1 MKQDLLRQILKDI
14 AAVGT
19 LSLTDW
25 DLLIRQAR
33 SADLLSRLAILL
45 QRGGLLAALPEQPR
59 AHLKSALVLAE
70 AQSTAV
76 RREVEHVRLALSALD
91 IEPVLLKGGA
101 YLMADLPAS
110 LGRLFT
116 DLDILVP
123 QARLPEVEAAL
134 MLGGWATTHHDPY
147 DQRYY
152 RRWMHELPPMLH
164 IRRMTLLDVHHAI
177 VPATAD
183 LKPSSEALLADAI
196 PLPDHPGLRVL
207 APVDMVLHSATHLFY
222 NEEFSHGLRD
232 MSDLDLLLRH
242 FMQTPGFWTALL
254 DRARQLGLVR
264 PLHYCLR
271 YCQQLFATPIPTDV
285 LAQANAQGARG
296 RAGRLMDTLWLKV
309 LGSLHPS
316 ARDGGTAIAAQLLY
330 LRAHWHR
337 MPPWLLAYH
346 LCMKALRPRPKAE
359 SGAQA

>member
-1 MKQDLLRQILKDI
+1 MKQDLLRQILKDNSK
-14 AAVGT
+14 AVALP
-19 LSLTDW
+19 LSDW

-33 SADLLSRLAILL
+33 SADLLARLAVMLQQGKLL
-45 QRGGLLAALPEQPR
+45 DNVPMQPR
-59 AHLKSALVLAE
+59 AHLESALVMAA
-70 AQSTAV
+70 AQNDAV
-76 RREVEHVRLALSALD
+76 RREVEYVRLALNPLGV
-91 IEPVLLKGGA
+91 EPVLLKGGA
-101 YLMADLPAS
+101 YLMAGLPAS
-110 LGRLFT
+110 QGRLFT

-123 QARLPEVEAAL
+123 HARLPEVESTL
-134 MLGGWATTHHDPY
+134 MLSGWATTHHAPY

-183 LKPSSEALLADAI
+183 LKPSSAALLAAAI
-196 PLPDHPGLRVL
+196 PLPGYPGVRVL
-207 APVDMVLHSATHLFY
+207 APADMVLHSATHLFY

-242 FMQTPGFWTALL
+242 FMQEADFWSALL
-254 DRARQLGLVR
+254 TRARELGLMR

-271 YCQQLFATPIPTDV
+271 YCLHLFATPIPPDV
-285 LAQANAQGARG
+285 LKQAENQGARG
-296 RAGRLMDTLWLKV
+296 SASRLMDQLWLKV

-316 ARDGGTAIAAQLLY
+316 ARDSGSVIAAQLLY

-346 LCMKALRPRPKAE
+346 LCVKSLRPRERAE
-359 SGAQA
+359 AETQA

>member
-1 MKQDLLRQILKDI
+1 MKRDLLRHTLYD
-14 AAVGT
+14 VGST
-19 LSLTDW
+19 AKLSLADW

-33 SADLLSRLAILL
+33 SADLLARLAVLL
-45 QRGGLLAALPEQPR
+45 KNAGLLGTVPQQPR
-59 AHLKSALVLAE
+59 AHLESALVLAS
-70 AQSTAV
+70 AQSAAV
-76 RREVEHVRLALSALD
+76 QREIEQVRLTLASLELP
-91 IEPVLLKGGA
+91 IILLKGGA
-101 YLMADLPAS
+101 YLAADLPAAQ
-110 LGRLFT
+110 GRLFS

-123 QARLPEVEAAL
+123 QERLAEVEASL

-164 IRRMTLLDVHHAI
+164 IRRMTILDVHHAI
-177 VPATAD
+177 VPPTAD
-183 LKPSSEALLADAI
+183 LKPSSTALFASAQA
-196 PLPDHPGLRVL
+196 LPGQPGICVL

-242 FMQTPGFWTALL
+242 FMQSAEFWPDLL
-254 DRARQLGLVR
+254 ARAKSLGLAR

-271 YCQQLFATPIPTDV
+271 YCVHLFATPVPQDV
-285 LAQANAQGARG
+285 LAAAMTEGGGTVAF
-296 RAGRLMDTLWLKV
+296 MDKMWLRV

-316 ARDGGTAIAAQLLY
+316 ARELGHGIATQLLY

-346 LCMKALRPRPKAE
+346 VCMKSLRPRSKAAIKTE
-359 SGAQA
+359 A

>member
-1 MKQDLLRQILKDI
+1 MKQDLLRQTLKDI
-14 AAVGT
+14 DGASA
-19 LSLTDW
+19 LSLSEW

-33 SADLLSRLAILL
+33 SADLLARLAAML
-45 QRGGLLAALPEQPR
+45 QRQGLLASVPEQPR
-59 AHLKSALVLAE
+59 AHLKSALILAE

-76 RREVEHVRLALSALD
+76 RREVEHVRLALSALG

-101 YLMADLPAS
+101 YLMGDLPAS

-183 LKPSSEALLADAI
+183 LKPSSAALLADAR
-196 PLPDHPGLRVL
+196 PLPKHPGLRIL

-242 FMQTPGFWTALL
+242 FMQTPDFWPQLI
-254 DRARQLGLVR
+254 DRARQLGLMR

-271 YCQQLFATPIPTDV
+271 YCQRLFATPIPADV
-285 LAQANAQGARG
+285 LEQAAALGARG
-296 RAGRLMDTLWLKV
+296 SRLMDKLWLKV

-316 ARDGGTAIAAQLLY
+316 ARAGSAGFAAQLLY

-359 SGAQA
+359 SGAEA

>member
-1 MKQDLLRQILKDI
+1 MKQDLLRQALKDCHS
-14 AAVGT
+14 VVH
-19 LSLTDW
+19 LSLPAW

-33 SADLLSRLAILL
+33 SADLLGRLAVMLQQANLL
-45 QRGGLLAALPEQPR
+45 EGVPAQPR
-59 AHLKSALVLAE
+59 AHLESALVMVS
-70 AQSTAV
+70 AQGDAV
-76 RREVEHVRLALSALD
+76 RREVEHVSRALNPLGID
-91 IEPVLLKGGA
+91 PVLLKGGA
-101 YLMADLPAS
+101 YLMAGLPAS

-123 QARLPEVEAAL
+123 QARLPEVEATL
-134 MLGGWATTHHDPY
+134 MLSGWATTHHDPY

-152 RRWMHELPPMLH
+152 RHWMHELPPMLH

-183 LKPSSEALLADAI
+183 LKPCSSALLDAAI
-196 PLPDHPGLRVL
+196 ALPEYPGVRVL
-207 APVDMVLHSATHLFY
+207 APADMVLHSATHLFY

-242 FMQTPGFWTALL
+242 FMQAPDFWETLL
-254 DRARQLGLVR
+254 NRARQLGLIR

-271 YCQQLFATPIPTDV
+271 YCGQLFDTPVPAHLIRQV
-285 LAQANAQGARG
+285 EAEGARG
-296 RAGRLMDTLWLKV
+296 SRLMDSLWLKV
-309 LGSLHPS
+309 LGSLHPT
-316 ARDGGTAIAAQLLY
+316 ARDGGSALAAQLLY

-346 LCMKALRPRPKAE
+346 LCMKALRPRKQAE
-359 SGAQA
+359 VA

>member
-1 MKQDLLRQILKDI
+1 MKQDLLRQILKDN
-14 AAVGT
+14 ASATT
-19 LSLTDW
+19 LPLRDW

-33 SADLLSRLAILL
+33 SADLLARLAFM
-45 QRGGLLAALPEQPR
+45 QQQGNLLASVPAQPR
-59 AHLKSALVLAE
+59 AHLESALVMAA
-70 AQSTAV
+70 AQNDAV
-76 RREVEHVRLALSALD
+76 RREVEYVRLALNPLGV
-91 IEPVLLKGGA
+91 EPVLLKGGA
-101 YLMADLPAS
+101 YLMAGLPAS
-110 LGRLFT
+110 QGRLFT

-123 QARLPEVEAAL
+123 HARLPEVEATL
-134 MLGGWATTHHDPY
+134 MLSGWATTHHDPY

-183 LKPSSEALLADAI
+183 LKPSSTALLEAAV
-196 PLPDHPGLRVL
+196 PLPGYPGVRVL
-207 APVDMVLHSATHLFY
+207 APADMILHSATHLFY

-232 MSDLDLLLRH
+232 MSDLDLLLCH
-242 FMQTPGFWTALL
+242 FMQTPDFWSMLL
-254 DRARQLGLVR
+254 GRAHELGLLR

-271 YCQQLFATPIPTDV
+271 YCLRLFATPIPGDV
-285 LAQANAQGARG
+285 LKQVEAQGARG
-296 RAGRLMDTLWLKV
+296 SASRLMDRLWLKV

-316 ARDGGTAIAAQLLY
+316 ARDSGSAVAAQLLY

-346 LCMKALRPRPKAE
+346 LCMKSLRPRGKAE
-359 SGAQA
+359 A

>member
-1 MKQDLLRQILKDI
+1 MKQDLLRHALK
-14 AAVGT
+14 AGT
-19 LSLTDW
+19 SVVSLSLADW

-33 SADLLSRLAILL
+33 SADLLARLAVML
-45 QRGGLLAALPEQPR
+45 QHDGLLARVPAQPR
-59 AHLKSALVLAE
+59 AHLESALVMASAQE
-70 AQSTAV
+70 AAV
-76 RREVEHVRLALSALD
+76 RREVEHVRQALNPLE

-101 YLMADLPAS
+101 YLMAGLPAS
-110 LGRLFT
+110 QGRLFS

-123 QARLPEVEAAL
+123 QARLAEVEATL
-134 MLGGWATTHHDPY
+134 MLCGWATTHHDSY

-183 LKPSSEALLADAI
+183 LKPNSRALLDAAVA
-196 PLPDHPGLRVL
+196 LPAYPGIRVL
-207 APVDMVLHSATHLFY
+207 APADMVLHSATHLFY

-242 FMQTPGFWTALL
+242 FMQAPEFGETLL
-254 DRARQLGLVR
+254 ARARELGLLR

-271 YCQQLFATPIPTDV
+271 YCLRLFATPIPQDLLTQV
-285 LAQANAQGARG
+285 ATSGAHG
-296 RAGRLMDTLWLKV
+296 RTTHLMDRLWLKV

-316 ARDGGTAIAAQLLY
+316 ARNRGAALAAQLLY

-346 LCMKALRPRPKAE
+346 LCMKTFRSRK
-359 SGAQA
+359 QADA

>member
-1 MKQDLLRQILKDI
+1 MKRDLLRKTIHD
-14 AAVGT
+14 VGST
-19 LSLTDW
+19 RELSLADW

-33 SADLLSRLAILL
+33 SADLLARLAVLL
-45 QRGGLLAALPEQPR
+45 ENKGLLDTVPQQPK
-59 AHLKSALVLAE
+59 AHLESALVLAS

-76 RREVEHVRLALSALD
+76 LREIEQVRLTLASLELPL
-91 IEPVLLKGGA
+91 ILLKGGA
-101 YLMADLPAS
+101 YLAADLPAAQ
-110 LGRLFT
+110 GRLFS

-123 QARLPEVEAAL
+123 QEQLAAVEASL

-164 IRRMTLLDVHHAI
+164 IRRMTVLDVHHAI
-177 VPATAD
+177 VPPTAD
-183 LKPSSEALLADAI
+183 LKPSSAALFASAQ
-196 PLPDHPGLRVL
+196 PLPRHPGICVL

-242 FMQTPGFWTALL
+242 FMRNEEFWPSLL
-254 DRARQLGLVR
+254 ARAQALGLSR

-271 YCQQLFATPIPTDV
+271 YCTHLFATPVPQDV
-285 LAQANAQGARG
+285 LAEAKAEGGAMVK
-296 RAGRLMDTLWLKV
+296 LMDRIWLRV

-316 ARDGGTAIAAQLLY
+316 AREFGHGIAAQLLY

-346 LCMKALRPRPKAE
+346 VCVKSLRPRNKAAVQSE
-359 SGAQA
+359 A